1 MNDSIAKC
9 FLLSVKH
16 FGFLLFLQV
25 PDDLHTSANSLG
37 GVSIPPSPVT
47 ASSPLHRTSRRL
59 LTQEPFGKKRWTVD
73 ETLAFLLGVK
83 IRHGL
88 SDDAFF
94 ALLEGENASMDPD
107 SVLRPLPVSMYKTSK
122 ELDGFIPFHFKY
134 VTYCPKCE
142 TVIKTSTQCLKQAEC
157 HECGD
162 DLTDLLLK
170 GGCTFI
176 VLPVRK
182 QIEAY
187 CSRPKFQ
194 SLVRKFR
201 QAKHGKL
208 MGPTHEGVVEDG
220 HFSLTVATDGAVL
233 SKWSKT
239 TLFPIFMFFNNIP
252 ISYQVVYPILCAL
265 YCGPS
270 RFSPPR
276 HVFFKY
282 LVEELRSLECNPIQW
297 KYENGQ
303 RVTSFSFVTLCCTDA
318 VEKAKVMNHKGHS
331 GYYSCPYCKYKG
343 EAVSSD
349 PASSYPTK
357 PKGKGGGGK
366 GSKIKFPKL
375 NHEEPIM
382 DWRQGKER
390 VQIGERI
397 VRSLAENSPQG
408 NFQGV
413 DGVLGLGVLNMF
425 SKFDETD
432 SHTAGLLHVVC
443 EGIFKDIINLVVLTE
458 GEPYSLK
465 KKDGTW
471 DNVEMLLGS
480 RFRVSEANF
489 NCKSPRVYNTWR
501 AYDYY
506 QLLIHD
512 VALLFSDERIIT
524 DEQFQRVIF
533 LLAEAVY
540 FLCHGRM
547 TPEIRR
553 LAREKV
559 EAFSTAFVLYFGPE
573 WCTYKFHIFQHM
585 PDLVDRHGP
594 AFLWDDFNLER
605 INNLAKD
612 TISGTRAQME
622 QVARHFI
629 LGRHSDVL
637 QDPSCY
643 QSSVQEQLKKVGFHQ
658 EAFFSYDDFVTDRL
672 NEPLDGFIH
681 DAVLKYLV
689 NCNLCELGETPRLS
703 RVTRMVRKNV
713 VVLTSKHYKHRG
725 LVRDWYVQVEGN
737 VFGEI
742 SEIISWEENLSFF
755 LVIEKFRK
763 VDALYSKGNSLLH
776 PVNQFPYERLT
787 TKDIEVIEMTDDL
800 FIQKAQ
806 ISVLVLAEGT
816 IVNLFSPRPNEYFRF

>member
-1 MNDSIAKC
+1 
-9 FLLSVKH
+9 
-16 FGFLLFLQV
+16 
-25 PDDLHTSANSLG
+25 
-37 GVSIPPSPVT
+37 
-47 ASSPLHRTSRRL
+47 
-59 LTQEPFGKKRWTVD
+59 VD

-94 ALLEGENASMDPD
+94 ALLEGENASMDP
-107 SVLRPLPVSMYKTSK
+107 STVLRPLPVSMYKTSK
-122 ELDGFIPFHFKY
+122 ELDGFIPFHFKF

-142 TVIKTSTQCLKQAEC
+142 TILKTSTQCPKQAEC

-162 DLTDLLLK
+162 DLTELLLK
-170 GGCTFI
+170 GGGMFV

-194 SLVRKFR
+194 SLVKKFR
-201 QAKHGKL
+201 QSKHGKL
-208 MGPTHEGVVEDG
+208 SGPTHDGVVDQG

-265 YCGPS
+265 FCGPS

-276 HVFFKY
+276 HVFFKF
-282 LVEELRSLECNPIQW
+282 LVEELRSLECSPINW
-297 KYENGQ
+297 KYDTGEN
-303 RVTSFSFVTLCCTDA
+303 VTSLAFVTLCCTDA

-343 EAVSSD
+343 EVVSVD
-349 PASSYPTK
+349 PASSFPTK
-357 PKGKGGGGK
+357 NKGKGGGGK
-366 GSKIKFPKL
+366 GGKIKFPKL
-375 NHEEPIM
+375 NHEHPVME
-382 DWRQGKER
+382 WRQGKER
-390 VQIGERI
+390 VEIGERI
-397 VRSLAENSPQG
+397 VRSLAEESFQG
-408 NFQGV
+408 NFTGV

-425 SKFDETD
+425 AKFNETD
-432 SHTAGLLHVVC
+432 SHTAGILHVVC
-443 EGIFKDIINLVVLTE
+443 EGIFKDIMNLVVLTE
-458 GEPYSLK
+458 GEPYSLR

-524 DEQFQRVIF
+524 DEQFQKVIF

-547 TPEIRR
+547 THEMKRM
-553 LAREKV
+553 ARDKV
-559 EAFSTAFVLYFGPE
+559 QAFSEAFVSYFGPD

-643 QSSVQEQLKKVGFHQ
+643 QVSVQEQLKKVGFHQ
-658 EAFFSYDDFVTDRL
+658 EAFFSYDDFVTDTL

-681 DAVLKYLV
+681 DAVMMFLV
-689 NCNLCELGETPRLS
+689 KCNLCEISETPRLS

-725 LVRDWYVQVEGN
+725 FVRDWYVQVEGKL
-737 VFGEI
+737 FGEI
-742 SEIISWEENLSFF
+742 SEIIFWEESLSYF
-755 LVIEKFRK
+755 LVIEKFKK
-763 VDALYSKGNSLLH
+763 VEALYSKGNRLLH
-776 PVNQFPYERLT
+776 PINQFPYERLT
-787 TKDIEVIEMTDDL
+787 AKDIEVVEITDEV

-816 IVNLFSPRPNEYFRF
+816 IVNLFSPRPNEFFRF